1 MSWRSLRLTCGA
13 EEWTVQIGW
22 QTVCFSVK
30 GLDENQRRRLL
41 KQQVYLVLCEQG
53 QTQVHPWGI
62 MTGVRPTKIARRYRE
77 RGLSSAATKQTLQKE
92 YLLSEEKADLLL
104 EVTERQRPFLYFNT
118 FSKIF
123 LINTFRCVRPSSIS
137 VQFNAVQFKNKI
149 IFHVK
154 TLLTGFCPAK
164 RVHIKSERGV
174 SFFEKTSASLYQN
187 TYR

>member
-1 MSWRSLRLTCGA
+1 M
-13 EEWTVQIGW
+13 QIGR

-41 KQQVYLVLCEQG
+41 KQQIYLVLCEQG

-104 EVTERQRPFLYFNT
+104 EVIERPCLYCKFSQPVWMKMKLNSFQQPFQLE
-118 FSKIF
+118 S
-123 LINTFRCVRPSSIS
+123 
-137 VQFNAVQFKNKI
+137 
-149 IFHVK
+149 
-154 TLLTGFCPAK
+154 
-164 RVHIKSERGV
+164 
-174 SFFEKTSASLYQN
+174 
-187 TYR
+187 